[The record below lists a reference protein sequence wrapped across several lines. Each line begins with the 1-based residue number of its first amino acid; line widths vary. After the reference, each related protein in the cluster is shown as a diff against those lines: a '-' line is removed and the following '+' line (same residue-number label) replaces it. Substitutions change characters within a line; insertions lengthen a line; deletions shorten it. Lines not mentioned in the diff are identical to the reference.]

1 MMEVAISLAIIG
13 FALVAIIGVL
23 PMGMNVQ
30 QQNRQETVIGEDA
43 NVLIED
49 IRNGALGANDLTN
62 YVYAITNNWAIY
74 PYPPNAGTVV
84 FGSNTYTFSASSAI
98 TANTYPPG
106 IAIPANA
113 QRLTTAANIIGVLS
127 TPEFTDLAG
136 NPLADIYRNSYCSN
150 HIVAYVYSIS
160 GPAVN
165 KPPQDNTL
173 MQQDAFGYRIY
184 VVNAGAPIN
193 TNEILGPPGGA
204 LTPSEIQLWS
214 SLHELRMTFLW
225 PQLPNGKLGSGN
237 RTFRA
242 SIAGQLVH
250 QPQTNFASLS
260 PVLFNTNFYVY
271 QSQSFTNSP

>member
-23 PMGMNVQ
+23 PIGMNVQ

-62 YVYAITNNWAIY
+62 YIYAITNNWVEYNPI
-74 PYPPNAGTVV
+74 NGNVIT
-84 FGSNTYTFSASSAI
+84 FGSNSYTFSASSAI

-113 QRLTTAANIIGVLS
+113 QPLTNGANIIGVLS
-127 TPEFTDLAG
+127 TPEFMDPGTG
-136 NPLADIYRNSYCSN
+136 KPFPNIYTTPYVSN
-150 HIVAYVYSIS
+150 HIVAYVHSIS

-165 KPPQDNTL
+165 KPPQDNSL
-173 MQQDAFGYRIY
+173 MQQDSFGYRIY
-184 VVNAGAPIN
+184 VVNAGIPVN
-193 TNEILGPPGGA
+193 TNEIIGGSG
-204 LTPSEIQLWS
+204 LTPAEIQLWS
-214 SLHELRMTFLW
+214 SLHDLRLTFLW
-225 PQLPNGKLGSGN
+225 PQLPNGNIGSGN

-242 SIAGQLVH
+242 SIAGRLVY
-250 QPQTNFASLS
+250 QPFLFNS
-260 PVLFNTNFYVY
+260 PVFYNTNLYVY
-271 QSQSFTNSP
+271 QSQSFTNSPSLLP

>member
-13 FALVAIIGVL
+13 FALIAIIGVL
-23 PMGMNVQ
+23 PIGMNVQ
-30 QQNRQETVIGEDA
+30 QDNRQETVIGEDA

-49 IRNGALGANDLTN
+49 LRNGALGANDLTN
-62 YVYAITNNWAIY
+62 YIYAITNNWAEIN
-74 PYPPNAGTVV
+74 PITGVV
-84 FGSNTYTFSASSAI
+84 IPGSNSYTFSASSPIA
-98 TANTYPPG
+98 ANTYPPG

-113 QRLTTAANIIGVLS
+113 QPLTNAANILGVLS

-136 NPLADIYRNSYCSN
+136 NPLADIYRNTYVSN
-150 HIVAYVYSIS
+150 HIDAYVYSIS

-184 VVNAGAPIN
+184 VVNAGASIN
-193 TNEILGPPGGA
+193 TNEILGPANGA
-204 LTPSEIQLWS
+204 LTSAEIQLWS

-225 PQLPNGKLGSGN
+225 PQLPNGKLGSGHQ
-237 RTFRA
+237 TFRA

-250 QPQTNFASLS
+250 QPFLFNS
-260 PVLFNTNFYVY
+260 PVFYNTNFYVY